1 MKKERIARLVSARK
15 LGGAL
20 LSLLMLVGLASCG
33 KGDPNTLTLE
43 VKPELRELGNFMSIE
58 SKEAVIT
65 LNEFTDDG
73 EPRIR
78 ISSTLQVKVSEDV
91 ASDYGFDLEVVILDK
106 NMNELTPFGDYDIE
120 YVTDYDTDTYHYI
133 LNSGDHRAV
142 MNETGS
148 KESWEGKGTAMWT
161 MMRTMGKY
169 MALKPRWNSAKFVPY
184 KGTVS
189 AKSSS
194 EAKEIAEAA
203 EVEEVEPI
211 VVGTDSEDWDEILD
225 EYESYCTKLATYAK
239 KVKAGD
245 ISAAAEY
252 ASILESAQS
261 LQEKLD
267 DASSELSAAQAARL
281 AKIAAKMASA
291 M

>member
-120 YVTDYDTDTYHYI
+120 YVTDYVQRRQNMPLSWNPPNPCRRSSMMLHP
-133 LNSGDHRAV
+133 NSRRRRLRAWRRSLRRWPRQC
-142 MNETGS
+142 EAS
-148 KESWEGKGTAMWT
+148 EG
-161 MMRTMGKY
+161 
-169 MALKPRWNSAKFVPY
+169 NSIINDY
-184 KGTVS
+184 
-189 AKSSS
+189 
-194 EAKEIAEAA
+194 
-203 EVEEVEPI
+203 
-211 VVGTDSEDWDEILD
+211 
-225 EYESYCTKLATYAK
+225 
-239 KVKAGD
+239 D
-245 ISAAAEY
+245 IT
-252 ASILESAQS
+252 ESAV
-261 LQEKLD
+261 
-267 DASSELSAAQAARL
+267 
-281 AKIAAKMASA
+281 
-291 M
+291 